1 MRINVSSNLGEM
13 LEAAGELPAAGE
25 SLNASHDAQATLNE

>member
-1 MRINVSSNLGEM
+1 MSPNFGEM

-25 SLNASHDAQATLNE
+25 SLNPSHEAQATLNE